1 MFSKKIP
8 LLFLQNITGF
18 MIGKNAE
25 SNGIAKDGAKM
36 VQAVATA
43 GVPKLTI
50 IIGGSFGA
58 EITQCAVEHINLD
71 FYGCGQMPE
80 YQ

>member
-1 MFSKKIP
+1 MGVLISQTSLKRLILLKYVLKRKIP

-43 GVPKLTI
+43 STYL
-50 IIGGSFGA
+50 
-58 EITQCAVEHINLD
+58 N
-71 FYGCGQMPE
+71 
-80 YQ
+80 